1 MPQLKSDRIML
12 IAATYAMAWRPDTGS
27 AASLRMSR
35 AAGGEVATT
44 WPPMATSAICIVKTM
59 RLQKPSPKD
68 LATACGLDPFSSA
81 APATTTTAMAPNTKP
96 SGNQPPHHGEGRE
109 HEGVGKPALGPGG
122 EAQAQAAQ
130 QPSIG

>member
-35 AAGGEVATT
+35 AAGGEVTT
-44 WPPMATSAICIVKTM
+44 TQPPMAPNATCIVKTM
-59 RLQKPSPKD
+59 SLQEPSPKD

-81 APATTTTAMAPNTKP
+81 APATTTTAMAANTKA
-96 SGNQPPHHGEGRE
+96 SGNQRS
-109 HEGVGKPALGPGG
+109 
-122 EAQAQAAQ
+122 AQAVKRTLRRLNTPASAEA
-130 QPSIG
+130 S